1 MVSSKEVDLGSTV
14 AFSKVG
20 DIFVMVSRTP
30 PPGGGGESRK
40 SALGIML
47 NGTHG

>member
-1 MVSSKEVDLGSTV
+1 MTSSKEVDLGSTV

-20 DIFVMVSRTP
+20 DIFVMESRTP
-30 PPGGGGESRK
+30 PPGGGRESGK

-47 NGTHG
+47 DDTHG

>member
-1 MVSSKEVDLGSTV
+1 MDLGSTV

-20 DIFVMVSRTP
+20 DIFVMESKIP
-30 PPGGGGESRK
+30 PPGGGGEAGK

-47 NGTHG
+47 DGTHE

>member
-1 MVSSKEVDLGSTV
+1 MASNNVGDLGSTA

-20 DIFVMVSRTP
+20 DISVMESKIP
-30 PPGGGGESRK
+30 PPGGGGEAGK

-47 NGTHG
+47 ECIHV

>member
-1 MVSSKEVDLGSTV
+1 MASSKDMDLGSTV

-20 DIFVMVSRTP
+20 DIFVIEAKIP
-30 PPGGGGESRK
+30 PPGGGGETGK

-47 NGTHG
+47 DGTPR